1 MKNWYT
7 IVRNEH
13 TEEHKKKRYYDVF
26 ILDEIGGYGI
36 SAKNFIRD
44 LSEIQADVINLHV
57 DSVGGSITDGI
68 AMYNFLRAKDAQ
80 VDVYIEGMAGSIA
93 SIIIL
98 AGDNVYIP
106 ENASVF
112 THLPMLS
119 ELEYPNRK
127 DLQEGIDQL
136 AKFEQVL
143 ANIYMK
149 HTGADA
155 ETVKSWM
162 ENDTFFF
169 GQEAVDAGLATAV
182 VDKVEMVARI
192 NDVLKTPLF
201 ASIPQEVGEK
211 LEQIKNEVKPIMENT
226 EQEVEETE
234 EVAEV
239 TTEVEATEETS
250 PTIEAKA
257 EDTEVVAKADDAEV
271 EEIQEEEEA
280 EEAESEEEPL
290 SEEVSEELEEETIDA
305 YALEQERKSGIKAVS
320 DKYNANGIL
329 NSIVVDALLGDT
341 SVDEFKDIVLD
352 TLAKAPTTKQL
363 NKVNITKKDSNT
375 VESLRAELATATS
388 AEAKA
393 VIARQLRDIR

>member
-1 MKNWYT
+1 
-7 IVRNEH
+7 
-13 TEEHKKKRYYDVF
+13 
-26 ILDEIGGYGI
+26 
-36 SAKNFIRD
+36 
-44 LSEIQADVINLHV
+44 
-57 DSVGGSITDGI
+57 
-68 AMYNFLRAKDAQ
+68 
-80 VDVYIEGMAGSIA
+80 VYIEGMAGSIA

-127 DLQEGIDQL
+127 DLQEGIEQL

-155 ETVKSWM
+155 DTVKSWM

-169 GQEAVDAGLATAV
+169 GQEAVDAGLATEV

-211 LEQIKNEVKPIMENT
+211 LEQIRNEVKPIMET
-226 EQEVEETE
+226 QKEEVEETE
-234 EVAEV
+234 VEE
-239 TTEVEATEETS
+239 TGVEATEETS

-271 EEIQEEEEA
+271 EEIQEEEDA
-280 EEAESEEEPL
+280 EEAESVEEL
-290 SEEVSEELEEETIDA
+290 DSEEVVEEYEEETVDA
-305 YALEQERKSGIKAVS
+305 YAIEQERKQGIKSVS

-329 NSIVVDALLGDT
+329 NSVLLDALLGET

-352 TLAKAPTTKQL
+352 KLAEQPTQKTLTKV
-363 NKVNITKKDSNT
+363 NKVNKQDST
-375 VESLRAELATATS
+375 VESLRAELADAKS
-388 AEAKA
+388 AEAKT
-393 VIARQLRDIR
+393 VIARKLRDIR

>member
-1 MKNWYT
+1 MKKWYS

-44 LSEIQADVINLHV
+44 LAEINADVINLHV

-127 DLQEGIDQL
+127 DLQEGIEQL

-155 ETVKSWM
+155 DTVKKWM
-162 ENDTFFF
+162 EQDTFFF

-192 NDVLKTPLF
+192 NDILKTPLF

-211 LEQIKNEVKPIMENT
+211 LEQIRNEVKPIMET
-226 EQEVEETE
+226 QKEEVEETE
-234 EVAEV
+234 VEETEVA
-239 TTEVEATEETS
+239 ATEETS
-250 PTIEAKA
+250 PTIKAKA
-257 EDTEVVAKADDAEV
+257 EDTEVVAQADDAEV
-271 EEIQEEEEA
+271 EEIQEEEDA
-280 EEAESEEEPL
+280 EEAESVEEL
-290 SEEVSEELEEETIDA
+290 DSEEVVEEYEEETVDA
-305 YALEQERKSGIKAVS
+305 YAIEQERKQGIKSVS

-329 NSIVVDALLGDT
+329 NSVVLDALLGDT

-352 TLAKAPTTKQL
+352 KLAEQPTQKTLTKV
-363 NKVNITKKDSNT
+363 NKVNKQDST
-375 VESLRAELATATS
+375 VESLRAELADTKS

-393 VIARQLRDIR
+393 IIARRLRDIR

>member
-1 MKNWYT
+1 MKKWYS

-44 LSEIQADVINLHV
+44 LAEINADVINLHV

-127 DLQEGIDQL
+127 DLQEGIEQL

-155 ETVKSWM
+155 DTVKSWM

-169 GQEAVDAGLATAV
+169 GQEAVDAGLATEV

-211 LEQIKNEVKPIMENT
+211 LEKIRNEVKPIMET
-226 EQEVEETE
+226 QKEEVEETE
-234 EVAEV
+234 VEE
-239 TTEVEATEETS
+239 TEVEATEETS

-271 EEIQEEEEA
+271 EEIQEEEDA
-280 EEAESEEEPL
+280 EEAESVEEL
-290 SEEVSEELEEETIDA
+290 DSEEVVEEYEEETVDA
-305 YALEQERKSGIKAVS
+305 YAIEQERKQGIKSVS

-329 NSIVVDALLGDT
+329 NSVLLDALLGET

-352 TLAKAPTTKQL
+352 KLAEQPTQKTLTKV
-363 NKVNITKKDSNT
+363 NKVNKQDST
-375 VESLRAELATATS
+375 VESLRAELADTKS

-393 VIARQLRDIR
+393 VIARRLRDIR

>member
-211 LEQIKNEVKPIMENT
+211 LEQIRNEVKPIMENT

-234 EVAEV
+234 VEE
-239 TTEVEATEETS
+239 TEVEATAETS

-290 SEEVSEELEEETIDA
+290 SEEVSEELEGLEAPTA
-305 YALEQERKSGIKAVS
+305 YAIEQERKLAIKAVS

-375 VESLRAELATATS
+375 VESLRAELATAKS

>member
-7 IVRNEH
+7 ITKNEH
-13 TEEHKKKRYYDVF
+13 TSEHKKKKYYDVF

-44 LSEIQADVINLHV
+44 LAEIDADVLNVHV

-119 ELEYPNRK
+119 ELEYPNRN
-127 DLQEGIDQL
+127 DLQEGIDHL

-155 ETVKSWM
+155 DTVRKWM

-192 NDVLKTPLF
+192 TDVLKTPLF
-201 ASIPQEVGEK
+201 ASLPQEVGEK
-211 LEQIKNEVKPIMENT
+211 LEQIKNEVKPIMENQ

-234 EVAEV
+234 VEE
-239 TTEVEATEETS
+239 TEVVATEETS
-250 PTIEAKA
+250 ETPETEAEAVEVLASADTSEA
-257 EDTEVVAKADDAEV
+257 EADLSS
-271 EEIQEEEEA
+271 EEEA
-280 EEAESEEEPL
+280 EAEAEAET
-290 SEEVSEELEEETIDA
+290 EEVEVEEVEDEEADA
-305 YALEQERKSGIKAVS
+305 EDALAYEYNRKVGIKAVA

-329 NSIVVDALLGDT
+329 NSVVIEALSGDT
-341 SVDEFKDIVLD
+341 SVDEFKDVVLQ
-352 TLAKAPTTKQL
+352 TLAKAPTNKKL
-363 NKVNITKKDSNT
+363 NTYKNEEASLD
-375 VESLRAELATATS
+375 SLRQKLAETTDS
-388 AEAKA
+388 AQK
-393 VIARQLRDIR
+393 VKLARQIRKIRYN

>member
-1 MKNWYT
+1 MKKWYS

-44 LSEIQADVINLHV
+44 LAEINADVINLHV

-127 DLQEGIDQL
+127 DLQEGIEQL

-155 ETVKSWM
+155 DTVKKWM
-162 ENDTFFF
+162 EQDTFFF

-192 NDVLKTPLF
+192 NDILKTPLF

-211 LEQIKNEVKPIMENT
+211 LEQIRNEVKPIMET
-226 EQEVEETE
+226 QKEEVEETE
-234 EVAEV
+234 VEE
-239 TTEVEATEETS
+239 TEVEATEETS

-257 EDTEVVAKADDAEV
+257 EDTEVVAQADDAEV
-271 EEIQEEEEA
+271 EEIQEEEDA
-280 EEAESEEEPL
+280 EEAESVEEL
-290 SEEVSEELEEETIDA
+290 DSEEVVEEYEEETVDA
-305 YALEQERKSGIKAVS
+305 YAIEQERKQGIKSVS

-329 NSIVVDALLGDT
+329 NSVVLDALLGDT

-352 TLAKAPTTKQL
+352 KLAEQPTQKTLTKV
-363 NKVNITKKDSNT
+363 NKVNKQDST
-375 VESLRAELATATS
+375 VESLRAELADTKS

-393 VIARQLRDIR
+393 VIARRLRDIR

>member
-1 MKNWYT
+1 MKKWYS

-44 LSEIQADVINLHV
+44 LAEINADVINLHV

-127 DLQEGIDQL
+127 DLQEGIEQL

-155 ETVKSWM
+155 DTVKSWM

-169 GQEAVDAGLATAV
+169 GQEAVDAGLATEV

-211 LEQIKNEVKPIMENT
+211 LEKIRNEVKPIMET
-226 EQEVEETE
+226 QKEEVEETE
-234 EVAEV
+234 VEE
-239 TTEVEATEETS
+239 TEVEATEETS

-257 EDTEVVAKADDAEV
+257 EDTEVVAQADDAEV
-271 EEIQEEEEA
+271 EEIHEEEDA
-280 EEAESEEEPL
+280 EEAESVEEL
-290 SEEVSEELEEETIDA
+290 DSEEVVEEYEEETVDA
-305 YALEQERKSGIKAVS
+305 YAIEQERKQGIKSVS

-329 NSIVVDALLGDT
+329 NSVLLDALLGET

-352 TLAKAPTTKQL
+352 KLAEQPTQKTLTKV
-363 NKVNITKKDSNT
+363 NKVNKQDST
-375 VESLRAELATATS
+375 VESLRAELADTKS

-393 VIARQLRDIR
+393 VIARRLRDIR